1 MIMTTLTRNSS
12 RREQRLQELMLD
24 RLVAKYERRISREI
38 SRAMFVSA
46 TLYSRGNT
54 MAADAILA
62 DHKERLEKILNSL
75 WLESGDVFS
84 EHLVG
89 ALKSQRPKE
98 LKVSV
103 RTSVGEIPPTEIANA
118 VMLQWIRSIGVEKL
132 VQITTTTQND
142 IRNAIATGIQ
152 DGLGEKG
159 TAKLIR
165 AIAPS
170 ISASRSQTI
179 ARTETHNAANEAAQA
194 TAEATGIDMRRQW
207 VASQDE
213 RTRTTHS
220 AANGQIVGM
229 HEPFIVGGVELRF
242 PGDAT
247 ANSPKET
254 INCRCAVIFVV

>member
-1 MIMTTLTRNSS
+1 MATLTRNNP
-12 RREQRLQELMLD
+12 RREQRLQELLLD
-24 RLVAKYERRISREI
+24 RLVAKYERRIRREI
-38 SRAMFVSA
+38 ARAMNSA
-46 TLYSRGNT
+46 ASKYATGNT

-62 DHKERLEKILNSL
+62 EHKEKLGKILNSL

-89 ALKSQRPKE
+89 ALKSSGRME
-98 LKVSV
+98 LKQD
-103 RTSVGEIPPTEIANA
+103 EIPPTDIANA
-118 VMLQWIRSIGVEKL
+118 VMIQWIRSIGVEKL
-132 VQITTTTQND
+132 IQITTTTQND
-142 IRNAIATGIQ
+142 IRNAIAQGVA
-152 DGLGEKG
+152 DGLGEKPI
-159 TAKLIR
+159 AKLIR
-165 AIAPS
+165 GIAPS
-170 ISASRSQTI
+170 LSASRSQTI
-179 ARTETHNAANEAAQA
+179 ARTETHNAANESAQA
-194 TAEATGIDMRRQW
+194 TAEATGLDMRRQW
-207 VASQDE
+207 VASNDE